1 MVITHAD
8 IKESNDLCSNRMSAD
23 PALEVVGVGKA
34 PKLRDGSASSALR
47 KQKRGGLKEAMPTG
61 AIQHIRINIVSLPRL

>member
-1 MVITHAD
+1 
-8 IKESNDLCSNRMSAD
+8 MSAD